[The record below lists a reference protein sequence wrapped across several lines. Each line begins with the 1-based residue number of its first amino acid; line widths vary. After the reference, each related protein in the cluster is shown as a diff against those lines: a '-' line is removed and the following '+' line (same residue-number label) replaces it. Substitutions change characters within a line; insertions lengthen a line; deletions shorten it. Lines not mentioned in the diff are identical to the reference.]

1 MEAGIL
7 SRQIENAQKKV
18 EEQNFV
24 MRKNVLK
31 YDDVLNRHRS
41 RIYEQRRRVLEGEDL
56 SEEIATWI
64 DEVIERAVALY
75 TEGDFQEEWD
85 IEALCKAME
94 DIYATDEPIS
104 PEELREEVGLDRA
117 AIVQEFQEDARD
129 TYQEKQ
135 KALGLNPETEQPLLR
150 DVERFVVLQ
159 VVDARW
165 REHLENMDYLRE
177 GVHLRAMA
185 QKDPLVEYTTEG
197 EAMFRELGLAIR
209 EEVVVTLFH
218 AEIQVDQV
226 DQLQQAAQGADG
238 GGFAYEHESLA
249 GSDAIAAAGAGALL
263 GGGNGGGS
271 TAGALE
277 AGGGSVATQ
286 RVVSDREKIGR
297 NDPCWCGSGKK
308 FKRCHGA

>member
-1 MEAGIL
+1 
-7 SRQIENAQKKV
+7 
-18 EEQNFV
+18 
-24 MRKNVLK
+24 
-31 YDDVLNRHRS
+31 
-41 RIYEQRRRVLEGEDL
+41 VLEGEDL
-56 SEEIATWI
+56 SEEIGTWI

-85 IEALCKAME
+85 IDALCKAME
-94 DIYATDEPIS
+94 DIYATHEPIS
-104 PEELREEVGLDRA
+104 PEELREEVGFDRE
-117 AIVQEFQEDARD
+117 AIVEEFQEDARD

-135 KALGLNPETEQPLLR
+135 KGLGLNPETEQPLLR

-218 AEIQVDQV
+218 AEIQVDEV

-249 GSDAIAAAGAGALL
+249 GSDAIAAAGAGALV
-263 GGGNGGGS
+263 GGNGGGS